1 MPRAALTPIEE
12 YIRNV
17 KSRAGKPA
25 NVAVTGRA
33 AKPTHLSPEA
43 QLVWKRVSKIMGLRG
58 TETIGDFAALAVF
71 CECYVRWVQAKQE
84 LGSELMISDTVLDSH
99 GQQVT
104 RRKLNPLLK
113 VVEAAERNVLTLARE
128 LGLTPLL
135 REKVKPAKEAP
146 PAEASATVGDIMRGH
161 HDS

>member
-12 YIRNV
+12 YLKGT
-17 KSRAGKPA
+17 KSRAAKPA
-25 NVAVTGRA
+25 EAAVAGRA

-58 TETIGDFAALAVF
+58 TETVGDFAALAVF
-71 CECYVRWVQAKQE
+71 CECYVRWVQAKRE
-84 LGSELMISDTVLDSH
+84 LGTELMITDTVLDSN
-99 GQQVT
+99 GT
-104 RRKLNPLLK
+104 AYTKKKLNPLLK

-135 REKVKPAKEAP
+135 REKVKPAKPAEEAEAP
-146 PAEASATVGDIMRGH
+146 ATVGDMLRGH
-161 HDS
+161 HD